1 MLAFDVETDELGISC
16 EVKMDEE
23 LYNEFD
29 ADELRDMLN
38 RVINSFVRLKRFE
51 DKNPE
56 LYGIRV
62 N

>member
-38 RVINSFVRLKRFE
+38 RVMNSFVRLKRFE

>member
-1 MLAFDVETDELGISC
+1 MLAFDAETDELGIFC

-56 LYGIRV
+56 MYGMKI